1 MSFSDFRPRGSI
13 PTSSMAPRSSVGTG
27 DFGALGEG
35 LGTLDRMCQRLR
47 EKVSEMRR
55 RKVSPAEKAE
65 LDVQIRDLRE
75 VETRLKTQVC
85 FKQGTQQLGL
95 CVLILIIFPT
105 HLIFSVLLTLR
116 TVGRNGEAS

>member
-1 MSFSDFRPRGSI
+1 
-13 PTSSMAPRSSVGTG
+13 MAPRSSVGTG

-47 EKVSEMRR
+47 ERVSEMRR

-75 VETRLKTQVC
+75 VETRLKSQVC
-85 FKQGTQQLGL
+85 LSRAQIVF
-95 CVLILIIFPT
+95 
-105 HLIFSVLLTLR
+105 
-116 TVGRNGEAS
+116 